1 MVLIVA
7 LPTIKHPIKLPTHFN
22 IYKKNNSDGMYMPA
36 FPVWNAVVQIKVQM
50 RTMNEK
56 ENTRRERARARER
69 AHRAAA
75 KDCNHPFEL
84 I

>member
-56 ENTRRERARARER
+56 ENTRRERESEKGHTAPPLKTAIILL
-69 AHRAAA
+69 
-75 KDCNHPFEL
+75 N
-84 I
+84 